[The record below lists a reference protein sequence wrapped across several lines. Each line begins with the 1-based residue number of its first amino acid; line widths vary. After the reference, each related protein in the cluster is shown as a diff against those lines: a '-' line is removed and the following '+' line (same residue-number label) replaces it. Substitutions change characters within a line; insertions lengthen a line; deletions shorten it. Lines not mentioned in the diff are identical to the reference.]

1 VLALYGYWIYK
12 PPIIPEEHVRVTE
25 YSVDLDEL
33 DSKQKIVFTLKVSND
48 LDGDIV
54 IARDWVGPMIYDD
67 TGQALHGGYA
77 PSDDNRGVVILAKET
92 RKISIIQRLPK
103 DVAELVAKNL
113 EAGQSQ
119 SFNWA
124 GVDVRFMYKGS
135 SYKLS
140 TWPGVVI
147 SKGEH
152 GVLQVGESFYTN
164 VAMDERVSQV

>member
-1 VLALYGYWIYK
+1 M
-12 PPIIPEEHVRVTE
+12 T
-25 YSVDLDEL
+25 S
-33 DSKQKIVFTLKVSND
+33 
-48 LDGDIV
+48 
-54 IARDWVGPMIYDD
+54 
-67 TGQALHGGYA
+67 
-77 PSDDNRGVVILAKET
+77 
-92 RKISIIQRLPK
+92 K

-124 GVDVRFMYKGS
+124 GVDVRFMYKGN

-152 GVLQVGESFYTN
+152 GVLQVGEIFYAN
-164 VAMDERVSQV
+164 VAVDERVSQV